1 MPTDQHDPEHS
12 RGRARRAAP
21 RRRATRP
28 RRTRAILGWTLLGS
42 LIPGVGYLAAGWKK
56 LGALVL
62 VITLGL
68 LGLAGYLGLTQR
80 ERILELAV
88 APKQLQYV
96 TVGLC
101 LLGTL
106 WIVVIVTS
114 HRALRSGTGTKGSR
128 VGGAVLVGLLS
139 FAVAVPT
146 AMGVQTARTQQ
157 DLVQTVFAGGNS
169 KSATRPIVKNKKDP
183 WAGKP
188 RLNVL
193 LLGADDGAGRK
204 DVRTDTVI
212 VASIDTV
219 TGNVSLIS
227 LPRKLM
233 FMPFPK
239 GTKLHE
245 AYPDGFGR
253 DGISL
258 QERLEW
264 MLDAIYK
271 NVPEQH
277 KNIVGPSDNEG
288 ADILKL
294 TVGEATGLPL
304 DYYVQINLAGFTQLV
319 NALGGITVNI
329 NYPIPVGGSDDAQR
343 PPNYYLQPA
352 QNKHLWGLEALWYAR
367 GRYKIPNPDDARSAR
382 QRCAIHAIAEAATP
396 PNLLKSYRSLAEVG
410 KNMLRTDIPQELLP
424 AFLELALKIKSA
436 KVSEVP
442 LDGKKLKFAYPH
454 PDYDGLRATVAAALE
469 AKPVSTPVTPTAPP
483 TTTKPTT
490 KPTGKATRKP
500 TTSPTPETTG
510 PADLADACEYHPV
523 DAP

>member
-1 MPTDQHDPEHS
+1 V
-12 RGRARRAAP
+12 
-21 RRRATRP
+21 
-28 RRTRAILGWTLLGS
+28 
-42 LIPGVGYLAAGWKK
+42 IPGTGYLFAGRKK
-56 LGALVL
+56 LGAVVL
-62 VITLGL
+62 TISLGL
-68 LGLAGYLGLTQR
+68 LAAAGYLGLTQR
-80 ERILELAV
+80 DRLLELAV
-88 APKQLQYV
+88 KPEQLRSL
-96 TVGLC
+96 TIGLC

-106 WIVVIVTS
+106 WIIVIVTS
-114 HRALRSGTGTKGSR
+114 HRALRAGTASKGSR
-128 VGGAVLVGLLS
+128 VGGAVLVGFLS

-157 DLVQTVFAGGNS
+157 DLVQTVFAGGDS
-169 KSATRPIVKNKKDP
+169 KSATRPTIKNEKDP

-188 RLNVL
+188 RVNVL
-193 LLGADDGAGRK
+193 LLGADDAADRDG
-204 DVRTDTVI
+204 VRTDTVI

-245 AYPDGFGR
+245 AYPDGFGK
-253 DGISL
+253 DGISM
-258 QERLEW
+258 QDRLEW
-264 MLDAIYK
+264 MLDAMYK

-277 KNIVGPSDNEG
+277 KGIVGASDNEG

-294 TVGEATGLPL
+294 SVGEATGLSM

-343 PPNYYLQPA
+343 PPNYYLKPA

-382 QRCAIHAIAEAATP
+382 QRCAIHAIAESATP
-396 PNLLKSYRSLAEVG
+396 ANLLKSYTGLADVG
-410 KNMLRTDIPQELLP
+410 KNMLRTDIPQQTVLP
-424 AFLELALKIKSA
+424 AFLTLARKIKSA

-442 LDGKKLKFAYPH
+442 LDGSKLKFAYPH
-454 PDYDGLRATVAAALE
+454 PDYDGLRETVAAALE
-469 AKPVSTPVTPTAPP
+469 AKPVPTTPTTPVGTPKPQPTKTTGKPTSGKPSTPSTTA
-483 TTTKPTT
+483 
-490 KPTGKATRKP
+490 
-500 TTSPTPETTG
+500 

-523 DAP
+523 AAP